1 MVNQSLRVHFTYILT
16 FSKLHTGPWETL
28 QLQVIIRWHNC
39 CSLARNATVFSCRM
53 TCLLLTCCLIFT
65 PNICPGSSQLSQKM
79 ATDDYIRENL
89 IERFCIKSYF
99 NHNLL
104 SIHATTAHSSLFSQ
118 LHTLPNNST
127 DSHLDTSAF
136 CLHFHAFI
144 FSPVSGSVSRHLLP
158 FFFFN
163 HLTF

>member
-1 MVNQSLRVHFTYILT
+1 
-16 FSKLHTGPWETL
+16 
-28 QLQVIIRWHNC
+28 
-39 CSLARNATVFSCRM
+39 
-53 TCLLLTCCLIFT
+53 
-65 PNICPGSSQLSQKM
+65 M

-99 NHNLL
+99 NHNSL

-136 CLHFHAFI
+136 CLRFHAFI
-144 FSPVSGSVSRHLLP
+144 FSPVSGSVTRYVLP
-158 FFFFN
+158 SFSTTSLSKLPPKSIYFIIPPSSSCLHSSALKLSASVSVCCVFG
-163 HLTF
+163 LG